1 MTVDFWQV
9 LEGRQSVRSFNTER
23 EVPSE
28 IVTRLLEAA
37 IRAPSAGNCQPWYFF
52 VVRNQGT
59 KRALAEAALNQWF
72 LSEAPV
78 VMVVCAEAERSAIR
92 YGDRGRRLY
101 SLQDTAAAIEN
112 LLLAAVASGLGACWV
127 GAFDEEEASRAL
139 DLPSHLRPVAIVPV
153 GYPAGR
159 PSLRTDRRRLDTVV
173 KVIE

>member
-1 MTVDFWQV
+1 MDFWQV
-9 LEGRQSVRSFNTER
+9 LEGRRSVRSFNGER
-23 EVPSE
+23 DVPSE
-28 IVTRLLEAA
+28 IVTRLLQAA

-52 VVRNQGT
+52 VVRNQSA
-59 KRALAEAALNQWF
+59 KRALAQAALNQWF

-78 VMVVCAEAERSAIR
+78 VIVVCAEPERSAIR

-127 GAFDEEEASRAL
+127 GAFDEEEASLAL

-153 GYPAGR
+153 GYPARR
-159 PSLRTDRRRLDTVV
+159 PSLSTDRRRLDAVV
-173 KVIE
+173 KEIE